1 MRLLLDTTVLLDIVL
16 DRKPFANAARKVMI
30 AGFYR
35 DVELWAAAKSLTDVF
50 YVARKAKGH
59 EAAYR
64 TVKSVVDEVSLC
76 STDGTDIQNALE
88 ARWPDFEDCVIY
100 QAALKTKS
108 DYIITRNAED
118 FSRSSIPTM
127 SPTEFI
133 DFMESE
139 LHLCYYEMEH

>member
-1 MRLLLDTTVLLDIVL
+1 MRLLLDTNVLLDIVL
-16 DRKPFANAARKVMI
+16 DRKPFANAARRVMI

-35 DVELWAAAKSLTDVF
+35 DVELWAAAKSFTDVF

-100 QAALKTKS
+100 QAALKIKS

-133 DFMESE
+133 DFMKSE
-139 LHLCYYEMEH
+139 LHLCYYEMDH